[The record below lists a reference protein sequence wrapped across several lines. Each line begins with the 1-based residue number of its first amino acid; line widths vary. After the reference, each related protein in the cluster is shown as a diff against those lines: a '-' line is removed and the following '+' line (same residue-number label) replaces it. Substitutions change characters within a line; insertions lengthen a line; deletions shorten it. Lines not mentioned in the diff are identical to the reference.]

1 MNVLIV
7 DEEVPYPPNTG
18 KRLRTYNIIKRL
30 QERHQITYL
39 CYGDGGEI
47 PPDCPN
53 VRFVTLHSPII
64 PQSGVPFYGA
74 LLKNLFS
81 RYPYVVDRHYSEIMS
96 RRATSL
102 AGKDRFDLVHCEW
115 TPYTENILPLLHCM
129 PSVLSA
135 HNVEAQIW
143 ERYFLSEQNPLKK
156 AYIHIQWRKLFKYEK
171 VACKRYSQVT
181 AVSAT
186 DKGIFEQAYGC
197 KNITVVSNGVDAKYF
212 APMDSPRKHHGMVFT
227 GSMDWRPN
235 QDGIQYFLRDI
246 YPLIKQKIPRATVTV
261 VGRKPPQ
268 WLVDLAG
275 AIPGV
280 IVTGTV
286 DDVRPFIAE
295 NALYIVPL
303 RIGGGS
309 RLKILEAFSMEKPV
323 LSTSIGAEGLEV
335 EDGTHLLLRDEPES
349 FAQAAIDML
358 FCPEKYEF
366 LGKSGRELILD
377 KYTWDS
383 IATVMDG
390 IWQRAAGKCNG

>member
-18 KRLRTYNIIKRL
+18 KRLRTYNIVKRL
-30 QERHQITYL
+30 QKRHQITYL
-39 CYGDGGEI
+39 CYGNGGEF

-53 VRFVTLHSPII
+53 VRFVTLQSPII
-64 PQSGVPFYGA
+64 AQSGVPFYGA
-74 LLKNLFS
+74 LLKNLLS

-102 AGKDRFDLVHCEW
+102 TGKDRFDLVHCEW
-115 TPYTENILPLLHCM
+115 TPYTENILPLLHGM

-156 AYIHIQWRKLFKYEK
+156 AYIHIQWRKLLKYEK
-171 VACKRYSQVT
+171 LACKRYSEVT
-181 AVSAT
+181 AVSVE
-186 DKGIFEQAYGC
+186 DKGIFQRDYGC
-197 KNITVVSNGVDAKYF
+197 KNITVVSNGVDNEYF
-212 APMDSPRKHHGMVFT
+212 APMDSPPNRHGMVFT

-235 QDGIQYFLRDI
+235 QDGIHYFLKDI
-246 YPLIKQKIPRATVTV
+246 YPLIKQRLPHATVTV

-268 WLVDLAG
+268 WLVDLAD

-335 EDGTHLLLRDEPES
+335 EDGSHLLLRDGPES

-358 FCPEKYEF
+358 SNPQRYET

-390 IWQRAAGKCNG
+390 VWQRAAGRCNG